1 MAKLE
6 MNGIESMPLQAAD
19 ASEGAALHEAEDIT
33 LNRWR
38 SEASGLAREGAYGW
52 LISRVPGQRILE
64 IGCGFGTSTA
74 ALKQAG
80 KEVFVLDNRM
90 DCLEATRDLVADIS
104 LGLADVRQYDQNL
117 LDDLD
122 HFSPD
127 GVVCWLA
134 GVPAAGLPRDV
145 PAKYATMQ
153 HRLELQHA
161 VVLLASRLPTVKTVH
176 LADRT
181 AFPWKMKDTARQ
193 TWSRMLQ
200 AAVMAGSSFSLDEKD
215 IVFRKLQL
223 SQAIPGLSTLAGVV
237 PVLGEAT
244 FKRGH
249 NGD

>member
-6 MNGIESMPLQAAD
+6 MNGVESPLQAAD

-122 HFSPD
+122 H
-127 GVVCWLA
+127 CWMERNFWQCCSDHCKQKSTITH
-134 GVPAAGLPRDV
+134 PYLPSLTD
-145 PAKYATMQ
+145 
-153 HRLELQHA
+153 HA
-161 VVLLASRLPTVKTVH
+161 FTNNDIDHSFAMNTH
-176 LADRT
+176 L
-181 AFPWKMKDTARQ
+181 
-193 TWSRMLQ
+193 
-200 AAVMAGSSFSLDEKD
+200 
-215 IVFRKLQL
+215 
-223 SQAIPGLSTLAGVV
+223 
-237 PVLGEAT
+237 
-244 FKRGH
+244 
-249 NGD
+249 